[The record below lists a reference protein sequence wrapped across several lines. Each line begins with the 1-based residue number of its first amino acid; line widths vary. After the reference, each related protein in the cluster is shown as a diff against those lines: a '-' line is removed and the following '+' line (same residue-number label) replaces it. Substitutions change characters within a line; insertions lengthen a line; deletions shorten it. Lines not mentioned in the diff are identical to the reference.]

1 MFCPKLIQISDANK
15 QFQDFL
21 RDLGSNEVHLARSV
35 GCSSISDV
43 FWVNGLGYMEWS
55 KLRWSGS
62 IFFVWNILYAIVL
75 LWDSAILW
83 YFFTVRRYLTR
94 LGLADLSVCGGHRD
108 SPWRRCEMAHL
119 YSRCLG
125 WWYPICEC
133 SPWRLGKM
141 KFLVEAY
148 IFRWLN
154 HPWNRL
160 GCRFCQGSWLLQR
173 FFSNALPRQKAKR
186 SKATKADVWRV
197 RVHII
202 SFPNKFCHHV
212 PLYQVLSRLM
222 RAFCNSRYKHPDDRL
237 SRNDPIFSLD

>member
-1 MFCPKLIQISDANK
+1 M
-15 QFQDFL
+15 
-21 RDLGSNEVHLARSV
+21 HLARSV

-43 FWVNGLGYMEWS
+43 FWVNGLGYMELS

-62 IFFVWNILYAIVL
+62 IFLCDIFCMLLYC
-75 LWDSAILW
+75 S
-83 YFFTVRRYLTR
+83 YFFYGAKIFDQVGTCRFVCFVEGTGFSLTPLR
-94 LGLADLSVCGGHRD
+94 NGTPLFC
-108 SPWRRCEMAHL
+108 
-119 YSRCLG
+119 RCLG
-125 WWYPICEC
+125 WWYPIREC

-141 KFLVEAY
+141 KFLVEAH

-154 HPWNRL
+154 HPLNRL
-160 GCRFCQGSWLLQR
+160 GCRFCQESWLLQR
-173 FFSNALPRQKAKR
+173 FFSNALPRQKAKL

-237 SRNDPIFSLD
+237 SRNDSIFSLD